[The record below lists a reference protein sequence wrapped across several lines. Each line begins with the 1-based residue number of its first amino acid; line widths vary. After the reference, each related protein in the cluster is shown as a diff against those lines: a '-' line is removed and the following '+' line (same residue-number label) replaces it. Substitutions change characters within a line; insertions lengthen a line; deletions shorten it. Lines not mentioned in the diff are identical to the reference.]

1 MWHRLCIF
9 SLLLATI
16 IAVPVASA
24 DESDES
30 NDTDP
35 FFEGRKEG
43 LTLARNTV
51 LANSGVAIIPEDI
64 AIEKARDKAAAL
76 AADGYAIQ
84 SAWADGRVYDVF
96 DGPVNIRA
104 CAGTGC
110 TVLAVA
116 GTGADLLNDASGGR
130 VYANGYY
137 WVRVV
142 YGFTSSDPCVNGTQ
156 MKGWVAVDFLNAGT
170 PHVID
175 GPLNVRLGPSCSS
188 TVVAS
193 VWSVSFYQN
202 DNQWSNKWYRVV
214 NPTCGYS
221 CNEAYVQGWDYI
233 DVY

>member
-1 MWHRLCIF
+1 MWYRLCVF
-9 SLLLATI
+9 LLLLAVVVVVP
-16 IAVPVASA
+16 AVSA
-24 DESDES
+24 NEP
-30 NDTDP
+30 NDQDP

-51 LANSGVAIIPEDI
+51 LASSGVTIIPEEM
-64 AIEKARDKAAAL
+64 AVKNARNKAASL
-76 AADGYAIQ
+76 VADGYSIQ

-130 VYANGYY
+130 VYANGFY

-175 GPLNVRLGPSCSS
+175 GPLNVRLGSSCSS
-188 TVVAS
+188 TIVTS

-202 DNQWSNKWYRVV
+202 DNQWTNKWYQVV

-221 CNEAYVQGWDYI
+221 CSEAYVQGWDYI